1 MDSGSPGDV
10 IFLAFLV
17 LLLFGPRKLPE
28 IVKTVRRFVA
38 ELKPAKAAK
47 TLSLLA
53 DRIRAASAGDNPG
66 KTLVALAEPRQ
77 PRPPASG

>member
-1 MDSGSPGDV
+1 MDSGSAGDV

-28 IVKTVRRFVA
+28 IVKTVWRLVA

-47 TLSLLA
+47 TLSSVA
-53 DRIRAASAGDNPG
+53 DRIRADAGDNPG
-66 KTLVALAEPRQ
+66 KTLVALAEPSQ
-77 PRPPASG
+77 ARPPASG